1 MWQAGHQDVAQ
12 RQQQQVEQLLRLQN
26 EQQQQQRILELL
38 SSAFARPGS
47 GFPVSF
53 PVGLPSDLTSLAFST
68 AMPQFNPF
76 SLLAAA
82 GAHLPTMMHQQQQ
95 QLQQQQQQVL
105 STSTTPPFGLPAG
118 AHSENASISSG
129 TSANRTPEL
138 SWWALKYL
146 SSQADGDGE
155 RGAPSVGSA
164 SSSDRNEWRPA
175 THGAARAHAEDAD
188 TTLDESIP
196 EDDARASGVAQ
207 GRPWQRGRHGEAPEQ
222 RSAAQKPPPYAEDR
236 PIRPGVVGRRT
247 TFEEFVEEQL
257 KLQEARG
264 AAHKANSVEAPV
276 HTTKSFL
283 KKGEGTQRF
292 ARARHGTAATAAFSS
307 PAPGPGPS
315 RRCPRAP
322 RLSPAG
328 AGPAPAA
335 RTQGRRALP
344 EVQGVSRVGQ
354 KLRLLSQR
362 SGGAGAIPRLPSG
375 AGVNAGGAAAASA
388 GPATVDAS
396 AERAGAS
403 RSTALERFPAPSP
416 GGGVGGD
423 GSVPR
428 LVSRFESMLEDGAP
442 PASDDRGPDDASK
455 RAARRDVNGN
465 LDQGGS
471 SGGGNGAGEPAAG
484 ARPEV
489 AAAESVRQ
497 GGGDEG
503 TDDDDDVD
511 DDDEVEEEEEE
522 KEGKEEHEHS
532 DCSQKTYRVGA
543 SVAYKRLDDRIVHVP
558 VVPGDV
564 SARHNAGATTTAKP
578 GCDDAVAA
586 APREVRPVPGWAQS
600 RATRPP
606 TLARAW
612 GAGRSRDEEDDGDQD
627 YASDAP
633 SEADAAAAAPPAE
646 RRRAKRPTAKPGRAR
661 QRWPTPGKQDS
672 GGGEVESARP
682 SLAPARDGTEP
693 AGGTGGLRR
702 AGDAGRGPPA
712 EGGDPRGPPH
722 GDPRIG
728 RPATTTNPAVADRT
742 SGGDDASAGNS
753 KPHSSGE
760 SVKSRVGQE
769 GAYGLVDRR
778 DLKLPASA
786 LEGAGSSHG
795 GPGAPGGPASQE
807 EQRSA
812 EWEEIQRLK
821 RQLWEL
827 QQAVKK
833 KERHWEGPKA
843 ELHRGARALSP
854 HQEAARHVDKTTA
867 GPGMELHRG
876 ARPFSP
882 HQEAARHVDK
892 TTAGPGME
900 LHRGA
905 RPFSPHQETARHVDK
920 TTAGPA
926 MELHRGARPFS
937 PHQEA
942 ARHVDKTTAGPG
954 MELHRGARPFSPHQE
969 AARHVDVTT
978 SGPGME
984 LHRGVQPLSPRL
996 ETARH
1001 VDKMRAGPGTEL
1013 RHGTLPTAATR
1024 PRLLYKEEPSDG
1036 AAALAPRWPTARSKT
1051 PTLPRPPVPADGP
1064 DVDAAP
1070 RGGGRAAD
1078 WRGPVPAS
1086 VDRRGEQLPPTRGN
1100 SFAGGPRSLSEPAH
1114 AADPPPGA
1122 ESRPKTPVRATR
1134 PGHDLFYRDAE
1145 PGFDPGPFSGRG
1157 HRSKTPNPSAG
1168 GGRRAADAV
1177 PRSKTPNP
1185 EAPSARLRGEAAA
1198 SSRHNGLGGG
1208 PSRAGGAHRPGGAP
1222 APDRAS
1228 PVPEWHR
1235 PAAGPHGDPELA
1247 WRRSGAVP
1255 SPTAVTFAPDRARRS
1270 KTPNPGGEARAAPGV
1285 GARGPSPGPR
1295 VTGPRTPV
1303 PAAPTGTTVAA
1314 GAQRARTPL
1323 ELMASP
1329 AHRLE
1334 SPHLGG
1340 VGFHDDREADDD
1352 IQQEILYPD
1361 GKVEMVLRSGRRMVQ
1376 FRNGTRKE
1384 VSADGHTVT
1393 VAFPNGDVKKTTD
1406 DQRVVYY
1413 YAESRVTHTTY
1424 PDGTQHVRFPSGQ
1437 TETQHVDGRKEI
1449 VFPDGMER
1457 LIHRDGHEESRY
1469 PDGTRVRTARNGEKV
1484 IEFANGQREV
1494 HTAQYKRREY
1504 PDGMVTTLWAGGRQ
1518 ETRYPTGLVRVRD
1531 RGGGGASAASPAP
1544 STHAAP
1550 PASPARGLQPRGRP
1564 TSPRAYPGLGGGGG
1578 GGARRV

>member
-1 MWQAGHQDVAQ
+1 M
-12 RQQQQVEQLLRLQN
+12 
-26 EQQQQQRILELL
+26 
-38 SSAFARPGS
+38 
-47 GFPVSF
+47 
-53 PVGLPSDLTSLAFST
+53 
-68 AMPQFNPF
+68 NP
-76 SLLAAA
+76 
-82 GAHLPTMMHQQQQ
+82 
-95 QLQQQQQQVL
+95 
-105 STSTTPPFGLPAG
+105 
-118 AHSENASISSG
+118 
-129 TSANRTPEL
+129 
-138 SWWALKYL
+138 Y
-146 SSQADGDGE
+146 
-155 RGAPSVGSA
+155 
-164 SSSDRNEWRPA
+164 
-175 THGAARAHAEDAD
+175 
-188 TTLDESIP
+188 
-196 EDDARASGVAQ
+196 
-207 GRPWQRGRHGEAPEQ
+207 
-222 RSAAQKPPPYAEDR
+222 
-236 PIRPGVVGRRT
+236 
-247 TFEEFVEEQL
+247 
-257 KLQEARG
+257 
-264 AAHKANSVEAPV
+264 
-276 HTTKSFL
+276 
-283 KKGEGTQRF
+283 
-292 ARARHGTAATAAFSS
+292 
-307 PAPGPGPS
+307 
-315 RRCPRAP
+315 
-322 RLSPAG
+322 
-328 AGPAPAA
+328 
-335 RTQGRRALP
+335 
-344 EVQGVSRVGQ
+344 
-354 KLRLLSQR
+354 
-362 SGGAGAIPRLPSG
+362 
-375 AGVNAGGAAAASA
+375 
-388 GPATVDAS
+388 
-396 AERAGAS
+396 
-403 RSTALERFPAPSP
+403 
-416 GGGVGGD
+416 
-423 GSVPR
+423 
-428 LVSRFESMLEDGAP
+428 
-442 PASDDRGPDDASK
+442 
-455 RAARRDVNGN
+455 
-465 LDQGGS
+465 
-471 SGGGNGAGEPAAG
+471 
-484 ARPEV
+484 
-489 AAAESVRQ
+489 
-497 GGGDEG
+497 
-503 TDDDDDVD
+503 
-511 DDDEVEEEEEE
+511 
-522 KEGKEEHEHS
+522 
-532 DCSQKTYRVGA
+532 
-543 SVAYKRLDDRIVHVP
+543 
-558 VVPGDV
+558 
-564 SARHNAGATTTAKP
+564 
-578 GCDDAVAA
+578 
-586 APREVRPVPGWAQS
+586 
-600 RATRPP
+600 
-606 TLARAW
+606 
-612 GAGRSRDEEDDGDQD
+612 
-627 YASDAP
+627 
-633 SEADAAAAAPPAE
+633 
-646 RRRAKRPTAKPGRAR
+646 
-661 QRWPTPGKQDS
+661 
-672 GGGEVESARP
+672 
-682 SLAPARDGTEP
+682 
-693 AGGTGGLRR
+693 
-702 AGDAGRGPPA
+702 
-712 EGGDPRGPPH
+712 
-722 GDPRIG
+722 
-728 RPATTTNPAVADRT
+728 
-742 SGGDDASAGNS
+742 ASAGNS

>member
-1 MWQAGHQDVAQ
+1 MRAEEPQAVLARQGRGGGGGGGGGGESAGTPVPTGAQASFLQGLLQEQQQMWQAGHQDVAQ

-222 RSAAQKPPPYAEDR
+222 RSAAQKPPPYAEDS
-236 PIRPGVVGRRT
+236 GG
-247 TFEEFVEEQL
+247 
-257 KLQEARG
+257 
-264 AAHKANSVEAPV
+264 ANSVEAPV

-712 EGGDPRGPPH
+712 E
-722 GDPRIG
+722 
-728 RPATTTNPAVADRT
+728 
-742 SGGDDASAGNS
+742 DASAGNS

-812 EWEEIQRLK
+812 EWEEIQVK
-821 RQLWEL
+821 RS
-827 QQAVKK
+827 V
-833 KERHWEGPKA
+833 
-843 ELHRGARALSP
+843 
-854 HQEAARHVDKTTA
+854 
-867 GPGMELHRG
+867 
-876 ARPFSP
+876 
-882 HQEAARHVDK
+882 
-892 TTAGPGME
+892 
-900 LHRGA
+900 
-905 RPFSPHQETARHVDK
+905 
-920 TTAGPA
+920 
-926 MELHRGARPFS
+926 
-937 PHQEA
+937 
-942 ARHVDKTTAGPG
+942 
-954 MELHRGARPFSPHQE
+954 
-969 AARHVDVTT
+969 
-978 SGPGME
+978 
-984 LHRGVQPLSPRL
+984 
-996 ETARH
+996 
-1001 VDKMRAGPGTEL
+1001 GPGT
-1013 RHGTLPTAATR
+1013 
-1024 PRLLYKEEPSDG
+1024 
-1036 AAALAPRWPTARSKT
+1036 
-1051 PTLPRPPVPADGP
+1051 
-1064 DVDAAP
+1064 
-1070 RGGGRAAD
+1070 
-1078 WRGPVPAS
+1078 
-1086 VDRRGEQLPPTRGN
+1086 
-1100 SFAGGPRSLSEPAH
+1100 
-1114 AADPPPGA
+1114 
-1122 ESRPKTPVRATR
+1122 
-1134 PGHDLFYRDAE
+1134 
-1145 PGFDPGPFSGRG
+1145 
-1157 HRSKTPNPSAG
+1157 
-1168 GGRRAADAV
+1168 
-1177 PRSKTPNP
+1177 
-1185 EAPSARLRGEAAA
+1185 
-1198 SSRHNGLGGG
+1198 
-1208 PSRAGGAHRPGGAP
+1208 
-1222 APDRAS
+1222 
-1228 PVPEWHR
+1228 
-1235 PAAGPHGDPELA
+1235 
-1247 WRRSGAVP
+1247 
-1255 SPTAVTFAPDRARRS
+1255 
-1270 KTPNPGGEARAAPGV
+1270 
-1285 GARGPSPGPR
+1285 
-1295 VTGPRTPV
+1295 
-1303 PAAPTGTTVAA
+1303 
-1314 GAQRARTPL
+1314 
-1323 ELMASP
+1323 
-1329 AHRLE
+1329 
-1334 SPHLGG
+1334 
-1340 VGFHDDREADDD
+1340 
-1352 IQQEILYPD
+1352 
-1361 GKVEMVLRSGRRMVQ
+1361 
-1376 FRNGTRKE
+1376 
-1384 VSADGHTVT
+1384 
-1393 VAFPNGDVKKTTD
+1393 
-1406 DQRVVYY
+1406 
-1413 YAESRVTHTTY
+1413 
-1424 PDGTQHVRFPSGQ
+1424 
-1437 TETQHVDGRKEI
+1437 
-1449 VFPDGMER
+1449 
-1457 LIHRDGHEESRY
+1457 
-1469 PDGTRVRTARNGEKV
+1469 
-1484 IEFANGQREV
+1484 
-1494 HTAQYKRREY
+1494 
-1504 PDGMVTTLWAGGRQ
+1504 
-1518 ETRYPTGLVRVRD
+1518 
-1531 RGGGGASAASPAP
+1531 
-1544 STHAAP
+1544 
-1550 PASPARGLQPRGRP
+1550 
-1564 TSPRAYPGLGGGGG
+1564 
-1578 GGARRV
+1578 

>member
-1 MWQAGHQDVAQ
+1 M
-12 RQQQQVEQLLRLQN
+12 
-26 EQQQQQRILELL
+26 
-38 SSAFARPGS
+38 S
-47 GFPVSF
+47 
-53 PVGLPSDLTSLAFST
+53 
-68 AMPQFNPF
+68 
-76 SLLAAA
+76 
-82 GAHLPTMMHQQQQ
+82 
-95 QLQQQQQQVL
+95 
-105 STSTTPPFGLPAG
+105 
-118 AHSENASISSG
+118 
-129 TSANRTPEL
+129 
-138 SWWALKYL
+138 
-146 SSQADGDGE
+146 
-155 RGAPSVGSA
+155 
-164 SSSDRNEWRPA
+164 
-175 THGAARAHAEDAD
+175 
-188 TTLDESIP
+188 
-196 EDDARASGVAQ
+196 
-207 GRPWQRGRHGEAPEQ
+207 
-222 RSAAQKPPPYAEDR
+222 

-264 AAHKANSVEAPV
+264 AAHKAHSVDAPV

-292 ARARHGTAATAAFSS
+292 ARARHGTTTAADAFSF
-307 PAPGPGPS
+307 PGPGPS

-328 AGPAPAA
+328 AGTAPAA

-375 AGVNAGGAAAASA
+375 AGVDAGGAAPAAASA
-388 GPATVDAS
+388 GPAPADAS
-396 AERAGAS
+396 ADRAGAS
-403 RSTALERFPAPSP
+403 RSTALERFPALST
-416 GGGVGGD
+416 GSGAGGD

-428 LVSRFESMLEDGAP
+428 LVSRFESMREDGAP
-442 PASDDRGPDDASK
+442 PVSDDRGPDDTSK
-455 RAARRDVNGN
+455 RPARRDVNGN

-471 SGGGNGAGEPAAG
+471 SGSGNGAGDPAAG
-484 ARPEV
+484 ASSDV
-489 AAAESVRQ
+489 AAAES
-497 GGGDEG
+497 
-503 TDDDDDVD
+503 
-511 DDDEVEEEEEE
+511 
-522 KEGKEEHEHS
+522 
-532 DCSQKTYRVGA
+532 
-543 SVAYKRLDDRIVHVP
+543 RLNDRIVHVP
-558 VVPGDV
+558 VVPGDG
-564 SARHNAGATTTAKP
+564 SARRNAAAAAAATS
-578 GCDDAVAA
+578 GDDAVAA
-586 APREVRPVPGWAQS
+586 PQEVRAVPGWARF
-600 RATRPP
+600 RARPP

-633 SEADAAAAAPPAE
+633 SEADAGAAAPPAE

-661 QRWPTPGKQDS
+661 QRRPTAGKQDGGGDGG
-672 GGGEVESARP
+672 GGGEAESSRP
-682 SLAPARDGTEP
+682 SPAPARDGTEP
-693 AGGTGGLRR
+693 AGGTGGPRR

-728 RPATTTNPAVADRT
+728 RPAATNPAVANRT

-753 KPHSSGE
+753 KSHSSGE

-769 GAYGLVDRR
+769 GAYRLLDRR
-778 DLKLPASA
+778 GLKLPASA
-786 LEGAGSSHG
+786 LDGAGSSHG
-795 GPGAPGGPASQE
+795 GPGAPGGPAGQE

-827 QQAVKK
+827 QQAVKQ

-843 ELHRGARALSP
+843 ELHRGAQALSP

-867 GPGMELHRG
+867 
-876 ARPFSP
+876 RP
-882 HQEAARHVDK
+882 A
-892 TTAGPGME
+892 ME

-920 TTAGPA
+920 TI
-926 MELHRGARPFS
+926 
-937 PHQEA
+937 
-942 ARHVDKTTAGPG
+942 AGPG
-954 MELHRGARPFSPHQE
+954 MELHRGARPFSPRQE
-969 AARHVDVTT
+969 TARHVDATT
-978 SGPGME
+978 SEPGVE
-984 LHRGVQPLSPRL
+984 LHRGVQPFSPRL

-1013 RHGTLPTAATR
+1013 RQGTLPTAATHS
-1024 PRLLYKEEPSDG
+1024 RLLYKEEPSDR

-1051 PTLPRPPVPADGP
+1051 PTLPRPPVPTDGP

-1070 RGGGRAAD
+1070 RGGRAAD
-1078 WRGPVPAS
+1078 WRSPVPAS
-1086 VDRRGEQLPPTRGN
+1086 VDRWGEQLPPTRGN
-1100 SFAGGPRSLSEPAH
+1100 AFAGGPRSLAESAH
-1114 AADPPPGA
+1114 AAEPPPGA

-1134 PGHDLFYRDAE
+1134 SQDLFYRDAD
-1145 PGFDPGPFSGRG
+1145 PGFEPGPFSGRG

-1168 GGRRAADAV
+1168 GGRRATDAV

-1185 EAPSARLRGEAAA
+1185 ETPSTRLHGEAAA
-1198 SSRHNGLGGG
+1198 PSRRNGLGGG
-1208 PSRAGGAHRPGGAP
+1208 PSRASGAQRPGGAP
-1222 APDRAS
+1222 APNRAS
-1228 PVPEWHR
+1228 PAPERHR
-1235 PAAGPHGDPELA
+1235 PAAGPPGDPELA

-1270 KTPNPGGEARAAPGV
+1270 KTPNPGGEARAAAGA
-1285 GARGPSPGPR
+1285 GARGSSPGPR
-1295 VTGPRTPV
+1295 VAAPRTPV

-1329 AHRLE
+1329 PHRLE
-1334 SPHLGG
+1334 SAHLGA

-1352 IQQEILYPD
+1352 VQQEILYPD

-1457 LIHRDGHEESRY
+1457 LIHRDGREESRY
-1469 PDGTRVRTARNGEKV
+1469 SDGTRVRTARNGEKV

-1494 HTAQYKRREY
+1494 HTAQFKRREY

-1531 RGGGGASAASPAP
+1531 RGGGASAASPAP
-1544 STHAAP
+1544 SAHAAP
-1550 PASPARGLQPRGRP
+1550 PASPARGVQPRGRP
-1564 TSPRAYPGLGGGGG
+1564 TSPRAYPGPGGG